1 MPLTKPPLSLGTAGK
16 ATREPHGSQQRKQSR
31 DRTGRGEHGQMIS
44 GHAGRPGKA
53 RARRRPGPVVVAGP
67 GRSVAAAQLLLGL
80 RSPERLVVVVP
91 VSVVV
96 AAPGSAPDVVVL
108 VPEDVLG
115 TLGVVVVLAGALG
128 VAVVVV
134 VPAVA
139 PLVPD
144 VSVPDPP
151 AATLSPACWT
161 LSAALLATCSTRA
174 PRLPGALS
182 RTCLTC
188 GLSSSWR
195 ALAVICS

>member
-1 MPLTKPPLSLGTAGK
+1 MVA
-16 ATREPHGSQQRKQSR
+16 
-31 DRTGRGEHGQMIS
+31 
-44 GHAGRPGKA
+44 RPG
-53 RARRRPGPVVVAGP
+53 RAVL
-67 GRSVAAAQLLLGL
+67 AAQLLLGL
-80 RSPERLVVVVP
+80 RSPEPERLVVLP

-96 AAPGSAPDVVVL
+96 APGSAPDVVVL
-108 VPEDVLG
+108 VPDEVLG
-115 TLGVVVVLAGALG
+115 TLGVVAVLAEELGVLGVAGVVGVLG

-139 PLVPD
+139 PLVPA
-144 VSVPDPP
+144 VSVPAPL